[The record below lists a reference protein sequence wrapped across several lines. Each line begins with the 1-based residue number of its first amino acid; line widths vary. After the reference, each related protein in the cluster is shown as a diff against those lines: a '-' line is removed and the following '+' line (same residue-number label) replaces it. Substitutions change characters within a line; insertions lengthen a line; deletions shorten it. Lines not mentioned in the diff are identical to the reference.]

1 MHFFKK
7 CNFPLVLFLFPLL
20 SLSCPPLVPLVT
32 GPFCKRALHLARINP
47 NPESA
52 NYSKDGVQLA
62 RMKDKAGA
70 HLWYRCTSN
79 ACNVH

>member
-62 RMKDKAGA
+62 RMYAPRQA
-70 HLWYRCTSN
+70 NPSTILWLMR
-79 ACNVH
+79 